1 MPVLLI
7 VALVL
12 ALLIA
17 VAALIFALQNSVTVT
32 IAFLIWHAQ
41 MPLTA
46 LLLIALGLGA
56 LIVLLAALPWM
67 ISGRLALARAR
78 RRADRLER
86 ERVTPTAGPEPIPSA
101 DPEAGTPPN

>member
-7 VALVL
+7 VALGL

-32 IAFLIWHAQ
+32 IAFLFWHAQ

-56 LIVLLAALPWM
+56 LIVLLAAIPWM

-78 RRADRLER
+78 RRAGRLEQDR
-86 ERVTPTAGPEPIPSA
+86 MTPAPNPQPASLE
-101 DPEAGTPPN
+101 DPESGPSPN